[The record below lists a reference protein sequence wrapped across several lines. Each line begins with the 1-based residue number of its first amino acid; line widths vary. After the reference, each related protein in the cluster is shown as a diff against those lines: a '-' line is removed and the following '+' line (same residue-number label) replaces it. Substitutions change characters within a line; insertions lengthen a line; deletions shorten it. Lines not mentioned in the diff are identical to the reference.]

1 MWKSIKMYQKHK
13 KTNEMTIINF
23 PLRPMKLQQVKGYSN
38 AHIYITFFS
47 KEICNWQLF
56 SKSLMFQMKQHQFK
70 AQNVL
75 FTILANAVWVKE

>member
-1 MWKSIKMYQKHK
+1 MWKSTKMYQKHK

-23 PLRPMKLQQVKGYSN
+23 SLRPMKLRQVKGYFI
-38 AHIYITFFS
+38 AHMHITFS
-47 KEICNWQLF
+47 KGICNWQLF
-56 SKSLMFQMKQHQFK
+56 NKSLMFQMKKHQFK

>member
-1 MWKSIKMYQKHK
+1 MYQKHK
-13 KTNEMTIINF
+13 KTNKMTIINF
-23 PLRPMKLQQVKGYSN
+23 PLRPMKFQQAKGYFN
-38 AHIYITFFS
+38 AHMHTTFS